1 MPDKLSIGI
10 NKEIIEQMQFI
21 VEKGFA
27 NAAKGFSQMVGLE
40 LSVDNP
46 EVKTVP
52 LNDIPML
59 LGGPENDAVGI
70 YLKIE
75 GDIGGQIMLILP
87 LARAMSICDML
98 LEEPDGTTQELGSM
112 ERSALAE
119 VGNLTGTFFLNAIA
133 ESTGLELR
141 PTPPAVMVDM
151 IGAILSVVIATMNEV
166 NDNVLMF
173 QATYKLKN
181 RKIDANFWIVPDALS
196 LERLFKDK

>member
-1 MPDKLSIGI
+1 MPNEANKNI
-10 NKEIIEQMQFI
+10 NTLIVEQMQFI

-52 LNDIPML
+52 LNDIPLL

-87 LARAMSICDML
+87 LERAMSICDML

-133 ESTGLELR
+133 ESTGLTLK

-151 IGAILSVVIATMNEV
+151 IGAILSVIIATMDEV

-173 QATYKLKN
+173 QATYKFN
-181 RKIDANFWIVPDALS
+181 QRQIDANFWIIPDAMS
-196 LERLFKDK
+196 LERLIKEN

>member
-1 MPDKLSIGI
+1 MTDTSKTI
-10 NKEIIEQMQFI
+10 NQVIVEQMQYI

-27 NAAKGFSQMVGLE
+27 NAAKGFSEMVGLE
-40 LSVDNP
+40 LTVDNP

-75 GDIGGQIMLILP
+75 GDMTGQIMLILP
-87 LARAMSICDML
+87 LDRAMSIVDML
-98 LEEPDGTTQELGSM
+98 MEEPEGTTQELGSM

-119 VGNLTGTFFLNAIA
+119 VGNLTGSFFLNAIA
-133 ESTGLELR
+133 ETTGLTLM

-151 IGAILSVVIATMNEV
+151 IGAILSVVIATMDEV

-173 QATYKLKN
+173 QASYKLKN
-181 RKIDANFWIVPDALS
+181 RRIDANFWIVPDARS
-196 LERLFKDK
+196 LEKLIKEK

>member
-1 MPDKLSIGI
+1 MTETSKSI
-10 NKEIIEQMQFI
+10 NQLIIEQMQYI

-27 NAAKGFSQMVGLE
+27 NAAKGFSDMVGFE
-40 LSVDNP
+40 LTVDNP

-75 GDIGGQIMLILP
+75 GDMTGQIMLILP
-87 LARAMSICDML
+87 LERAMAIVDML
-98 LEEPDGTTQELGSM
+98 MEEPDGTTKELGSM

-119 VGNLTGTFFLNAIA
+119 VGNLTGSFFLNAIA
-133 ESTGLELR
+133 ENTGLKLM

-151 IGAILSVVIATMNEV
+151 IGAILSVVIATMDEV

-173 QATYKLKN
+173 QATYKLNN
-181 RKIDANFWIVPDALS
+181 RLIDANFWIVPDARS
-196 LERLFKDK
+196 LENLLKEK

>member
-1 MPDKLSIGI
+1 MSEINSGI
-10 NKEIIEQMQFI
+10 NQKIIEQMQLI
-21 VEKGFA
+21 VAKGFA

-40 LSVDNP
+40 LTVDNP

-87 LARAMSICDML
+87 LDKAMSICDML
-98 LEEPDGTTQELGSM
+98 MEEPEGTTQELGSM

-119 VGNLTGTFFLNAIA
+119 VGNLTGTFFLNAVA
-133 ESTGLELR
+133 ETTGLSLR

-151 IGAILSVVIATMNEV
+151 IGAILSVVIATMDEV

-173 QATYKLKN
+173 QATYKFNN
-181 RKIDANFWIVPDALS
+181 RKIDADFWIVPDAIS
-196 LERLFKDK
+196 LERLIKDN

>member
-1 MPDKLSIGI
+1 MSEQNSGI
-10 NKEIIEQMQFI
+10 NKKIIEQMEYI

-46 EVKTVP
+46 EVKTIP
-52 LNDIPML
+52 LNDIPLL

-87 LARAMSICDML
+87 LDKAMHICDML
-98 LEEPDGTTQELGSM
+98 LEEPQGTTQDLGPM

-119 VGNLTGTFFLNAIA
+119 VGNLTGSFFLNAIA
-133 ESTGLELR
+133 ESTGLSLR

-151 IGAILSVVIATMNEV
+151 IGAILSVVIATMEEV

-173 QATYKLKN
+173 QATYKLNKQ
-181 RKIDANFWIVPDALS
+181 KIDANFWIVPDAIS
-196 LERLFKDK
+196 LERLIKEN

>member
-1 MPDKLSIGI
+1 MSEEISSGF
-10 NKEIIEQMQFI
+10 NKKVIQQMQII

-40 LSVDNP
+40 LTVDNP
-46 EVKTVP
+46 EVKAVP

-98 LEEPDGTTQELGSM
+98 MEEPEGTTQELGPM

-133 ESTGLELR
+133 ETTGLSLR

-151 IGAILSVVIATMNEV
+151 IGAILSVVIATMTEV

-173 QATYKLKN
+173 QATYKLKD

-196 LERLFKDK
+196 LGRLVKDS